1 VQRYSGN
8 LIAVAV
14 ALAALAGFVDA
25 IAFSLLGFFASFMSG
40 NSTRLG
46 VALSGGEAGYAAIAA
61 ALVLAFVAGV
71 IAASVIARIASK
83 RRGTAVLGLVAVLLA
98 LAALLG
104 GVAPARLDLLLA
116 AAAMG
121 AMNGVFAEGGEVTIG
136 VTYMTG
142 SLVKLGQRLAAALIG
157 ERDRWDWLPYF
168 ALWVGFVAGAVMGA
182 GAYLRIGMDALWIAA
197 GAAALLAIVTWL
209 VPTDAP

>member
-1 VQRYSGN
+1 MQRYSGN
-8 LIAVAV
+8 LIAIAV

-46 VALSGGEAGYAAIAA
+46 VALSDGETGNAAIAA
-61 ALVLAFVAGV
+61 ALLLAFVAGV
-71 IAASVIARIASK
+71 IAVAVVGRIATR
-83 RRGTAVLGLVAVLLA
+83 RRGTAVLALVAILLA
-98 LAALLG
+98 LAALLDG
-104 GVAPARLDLLLA
+104 IAPARLDLLLA

-142 SLVKLGQRLAAALIG
+142 SLVRLDQRLAAALMG
-157 ERDRWDWLPYF
+157 ERDRWDWLPF
-168 ALWVGFVAGAVMGA
+168 LALWGGFVAGAVMGA
-182 GAYLRIGMDALWIAA
+182 GAYLRIGMDALWVAA
-197 GAAALLAIVTWL
+197 GAAVILSAIVG
-209 VPTDAP
+209 VVGAE